1 MDAHGMPVGFSVTA
15 GTEADCLHLAELI
28 EGLPAQF
35 VLADK
40 GYDTDACLAAVAAL
54 GAEAVIPPRR
64 CRLEQ
69 RPYDEHLYKQRR
81 LVENAFERIKRW
93 RGLATRYCKR
103 AKSFEAAVQVR
114 CLALWLHIS

>member
-1 MDAHGMPVGFSVTA
+1 MPVRFSVTA
-15 GTEADCLHLAELI
+15 GAGADCLHLGELI
-28 EGLPAQF
+28 EGVSAQF

-69 RPYDEHLYKQRR
+69 RPYDKHIYRQRR
-81 LVENAFERIKRW
+81 PVENAFERIKRR

-103 AKSFEAAVQVR
+103 AKSFEVAVQVR

>member
-1 MDAHGMPVGFSVTA
+1 MPVGFAVAA
-15 GTEADCLHLAELI
+15 GAEADCLHLAELT

-35 VLADK
+35 VLADR
-40 GYDTDACLAAVAAL
+40 GHGTDACLAAVAAL
-54 GAEAVIPPRR
+54 GAEAAIPPRR

-69 RPYDEHLYKQRR
+69 RPCDGHLYKQRR
-81 LVENAFERIKRW
+81 LVENAFEKIKRW

-103 AKSFEAAVQVR
+103 ASSFVAAVQIR